1 MATAVKAESE
11 QTFENNVLQATK
23 PALVDF
29 WASWCGPCRMLAPT
43 IDAVASEME
52 EQISVFK
59 VNVDE
64 NPALAKGYKIQSIP
78 ALLLFQD
85 GKEVRRVTGNISK
98 QQVLDFI
105 KNG

>member
-11 QTFENNVLQATK
+11 QTFENNVLKATK

-64 NPALAKGYKIQSIP
+64 NPALAKAYKIQSIP